1 MNGATV
7 PAAIAV
13 DQQRM
18 NLVQDLLNLGF
29 RSMKFPAALEQEFL
43 SKDPEQRLRHFLVS
57 GLIALLVY
65 DGFLIADYLLIPDV
79 FSIAVKLRLMIFTPL
94 SLLVLVWMWLNR
106 RHPLVQHP
114 LLLDAAVLLSGLL
127 AAATL
132 AYALSLTHSPLSD
145 FYHAGFAVVLMY
157 GNLVQRLR
165 FWSAVGFSLAILAIQ
180 VVGVIVLPNF
190 NPRLVWPICSLTAAT
205 VAFSLCANYVMER
218 DKRRRYLLS
227 ERERELVKNLSDV
240 NLQLQ
245 QLSRVDVLTTLF
257 NRRHFQ
263 EYLQGIWQRARHEGS
278 EVAIIMMDVDH
289 FKRYNDQH
297 GHPAG
302 DECLKQVA
310 GVMQNSLRQPGD
322 MVARYGG
329 EEFIAVLP
337 GASLGLAQHAAE
349 RLRQAVE
356 KMAMPHETSETLPV
370 VTVSL
375 GVACCNA
382 AEPGASADGLI
393 AQADR
398 ALYEAKRQGRNRVG
412 QIQGLT

>member
-1 MNGATV
+1 MNGA
-7 PAAIAV
+7 AAQAV
-13 DQQRM
+13 IEVEQQRM
-18 NLVQDLLNLGF
+18 SLVQDLLSLGF
-29 RSMKFPAALEQEFL
+29 RWMKFPDALEQEFL

-65 DGFLIADYLLIPDV
+65 DGFLVADYLLIPDV
-79 FSIAVKLRLMIFTPL
+79 FSVAVKLRLVIFTPL
-94 SLLVLVWMWLNR
+94 SLLVLGWMWFNR
-106 RHPLVQHP
+106 DNPVVHQP
-114 LLLDAAVLLSGLL
+114 LLLDSAVLLSGLF
-127 AAATL
+127 AAVTL
-132 AYALSLTHSPLSD
+132 AYALSITHSPLSD
-145 FYHAGFAVVLMY
+145 FYHAGFAIVVMY

-165 FWSAVGFSLAILAIQ
+165 FWWAVGFSLAILIIQ
-180 VVGVIVLPNF
+180 VGGVIVLPNF
-190 NPRLVWPICSLTAAT
+190 NPRLVWPICSLTMAT

-227 ERERELVKNLSDV
+227 ERGHELVRNLSDV

-263 EYLQGIWQRARHEGS
+263 EYLQGIWERARHEGS
-278 EVAIIMMDVDH
+278 EVAIVMMDVDH
-289 FKRYNDQH
+289 FKRYNDH
-297 GHPAG
+297 YGHPAG

-310 GVMQNSLRQPGD
+310 SVMQNSLRHPGD

-337 GASLGLAQHAAE
+337 GATRALAHQAAE
-349 RLRQAVE
+349 RVRQAVE
-356 KMAMPHETSETLPV
+356 TMAMRHESSETLPL

-382 AEPGASADGLI
+382 AEAGASADGLM

-398 ALYEAKRQGRNRVG
+398 ALYEAKRQGRNRVS
-412 QIQGLT
+412 QI